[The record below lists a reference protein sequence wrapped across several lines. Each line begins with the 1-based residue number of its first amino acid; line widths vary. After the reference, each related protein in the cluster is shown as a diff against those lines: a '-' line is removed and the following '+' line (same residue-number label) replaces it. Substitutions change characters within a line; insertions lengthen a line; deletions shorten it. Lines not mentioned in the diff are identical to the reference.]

1 MFVVL
6 EGIDGCGKGVQSRGL
21 AWDLKAELFSFPDYS
36 TPIGKVIKDHLTQE
50 WRCRRLE
57 PWYDDPAI
65 EYPEDALIF
74 QALQTA
80 NRLEHAHDIAGHLAE
95 GRPVV
100 ADRYYASGLVYGT
113 ADGIDLAYLE
123 RLHRYLP
130 QPTHWILIDIDVEQ
144 SVERRP
150 ERRDRYERDFEFM
163 QKVCLFYRQLWI
175 RKRWHIV
182 DGRGSVQD
190 TAGQIREIVC

>member
-36 TPIGKVIKDHLTQE
+36 TPIGRLIEGHLKQE
-50 WRCRRLE
+50 WAAHRLDCWHDE
-57 PWYDDPAI
+57 PEIKHSGDP
-65 EYPEDALIF
+65 LIF

-80 NRLEHAHDIAGHLAE
+80 NRLERAHDIAGHLAE

-100 ADRYYASGLVYGT
+100 ADRYYSSGLVYGV

-123 RLHRYLP
+123 RLHLFLP

-150 ERRDRYERDFEFM
+150 ERRDRYESNVEFM

-182 DGRGSVQD
+182 DGRGSIDD